1 MSDSKDGTTVTDT
14 DEKFVEDK
22 EFEKKLVRKM
32 DFRIMPLLILLYFL
46 AFLDRVNIG
55 NAKLTTMEK
64 DLGLVGTEF
73 NWALSIFFIGYI
85 SFEVPSNIAL
95 IKTSAYLWIAFIMFT
110 WGVMVILIAFVKNFG
125 GLLVVRFF
133 VGACEAGLA
142 PGAVYYLATWYKR
155 SELNARIAYCSI
167 GNSFAGSFSGLL
179 AFSLIKL
186 EGKLNLKGWQWLFLV
201 EGLISVIVAIAA
213 YFFISDYP
221 EKSRWLTDKERKYA
235 TERLKHDIGKAH
247 ILHYDR
253 AYIYAAFT
261 DYKVY
266 LAMLQLFVAS
276 ISVSSYQLFLPS
288 IVNGMGFNYVISQL
302 FSIPPFFCA
311 GVSTIIVAI
320 ISDRKRVRGPIMI
333 LTSIIGIL
341 GYILL
346 IIPSLSV
353 PAKYVGACIV
363 GTGLVPAVTTA
374 VAWIANNIAGH
385 AKRGITAGM
394 VLMSAN
400 IGGIIASQIYR
411 QKDYPNYTF
420 GNSIALGCLVIATCI
435 AVLQYFIYK
444 TLNERKRKNP
454 QSFLQGKS
462 EEEIKN
468 LGDLHPDFMY
478 VL

>member
-221 EKSRWLTDKERKYA
+221 EKSRWLTDKEP
-235 TERLKHDIGKAH
+235 
-247 ILHYDR
+247 
-253 AYIYAAFT
+253 
-261 DYKVY
+261 
-266 LAMLQLFVAS
+266 S

>member
-1 MSDSKDGTTVTDT
+1 MSESKDGTLVTS
-14 DEKFVEDK
+14 DERFVEDK
-22 EFEKKLVRKM
+22 EFEEKLVRKM

-64 DLGLVGTEF
+64 DLGLVGSEF
-73 NWALSIFFIGYI
+73 NWCLSIFFIGYI
-85 SFEVPSNIAL
+85 LFEVPSNIAL
-95 IKTSAYLWIAFIMFT
+95 IKTSAFLWIALIMFS
-110 WGVMVILIAFVKNFG
+110 WGVVVTLIAFVKNFA
-125 GLLVVRFF
+125 GLLAARFF

-142 PGAVYYLATWYKR
+142 PGAVYFLATWYKR
-155 SELNARIAYCSI
+155 SEINSRIAYLSI

-201 EGLISVIVAIAA
+201 EGLITVVVAIAS

-235 TERLKHDIGKAH
+235 TDRLKHDIGKAH
-247 ILHYDR
+247 IIHYNR
-253 AYIYAAFT
+253 AHIYAAFT

-266 LAMLQLFVAS
+266 LAMIQLFVAS

-288 IVNGMGFNYVISQL
+288 IVHGMGYNFVVSQL

-320 ISDRKRVRGPIMI
+320 ISDRKRTRGPIMF
-333 LTSIIGIL
+333 LTSIIGII
-341 GYILL
+341 GYIMLL
-346 IIPSLSV
+346 IPSLSG

-374 VAWIANNIAGH
+374 VAWMANNIAGH
-385 AKRGITAGM
+385 AKRGIAAGLI
-394 VLMSAN
+394 LMSAN
-400 IGGIIASQIYR
+400 IGGVIASQIYR
-411 QKDYPNYTF
+411 EKDFPNYIF
-420 GNSIALGCLVIATCI
+420 GNSIALGCLVAATCI

-444 TLNERKRKNP
+444 TLNEKKRKDP

-478 VL
+478 IL

>member
-1 MSDSKDGTTVTDT
+1 MSESKDGTLVTS
-14 DEKFVEDK
+14 DERFVEDK
-22 EFEKKLVRKM
+22 EFEEKLVRKM

-64 DLGLVGTEF
+64 DLGLVGSEF
-73 NWALSIFFIGYI
+73 NWCLSIFFIGYI
-85 SFEVPSNIAL
+85 LFEVPSNIAL
-95 IKTSAYLWIAFIMFT
+95 IKTSAFLWIALIMFS
-110 WGVMVILIAFVKNFG
+110 WGVVVTLIAFVKNFA
-125 GLLVVRFF
+125 GLLAARFF

-142 PGAVYYLATWYKR
+142 PGAVYFLATWYKR
-155 SELNARIAYCSI
+155 SEINSRIAYLSI

-201 EGLISVIVAIAA
+201 EGLITVVVAIAS

-221 EKSRWLTDKERKYA
+221 EKSRWLTDKEP
-235 TERLKHDIGKAH
+235 
-247 ILHYDR
+247 
-253 AYIYAAFT
+253 
-261 DYKVY
+261 
-266 LAMLQLFVAS
+266 S

-288 IVNGMGFNYVISQL
+288 IVHGMGYNFVVSQL

-320 ISDRKRVRGPIMI
+320 ISDRKRTRGPIMF
-333 LTSIIGIL
+333 LTSIIGII
-341 GYILL
+341 GYIMLL
-346 IIPSLSV
+346 IPSLSG

-374 VAWIANNIAGH
+374 VAWMANNIAGH
-385 AKRGITAGM
+385 AKRGIAAGLI
-394 VLMSAN
+394 LMSAN
-400 IGGIIASQIYR
+400 IGGVIASQIYR
-411 QKDYPNYTF
+411 EKDFPNYIF
-420 GNSIALGCLVIATCI
+420 GNSIALGCLVAATCI

-444 TLNERKRKNP
+444 TLNEKKRKDP

-478 VL
+478 IL

>member
-1 MSDSKDGTTVTDT
+1 MSESKDGTLVTS
-14 DEKFVEDK
+14 DERFVEDK
-22 EFEKKLVRKM
+22 EFEEKLVRKM
-32 DFRIMPLLILLYFL
+32 DFRIMPLLMLLYFL

-64 DLGLVGTEF
+64 DLGLVGSEF
-73 NWALSIFFIGYI
+73 NWCLSVFFIGYI
-85 SFEVPSNIAL
+85 LFEVPSNIAL
-95 IKTSAYLWIAFIMFT
+95 IKTSAFLWIALIMFS
-110 WGVMVILIAFVKNFG
+110 WGVVVTLIAFVKNFA
-125 GLLVVRFF
+125 GLLAARFF

-142 PGAVYYLATWYKR
+142 PGAVYFLATWYKR
-155 SELNARIAYCSI
+155 SEINSRIAYLSI

-201 EGLISVIVAIAA
+201 EGLITVVVAIAA

-235 TERLKHDIGKAH
+235 TDRLKHDIGKAH
-247 ILHYDR
+247 IIHYNR
-253 AYIYAAFT
+253 AHIYAAFT

-266 LAMLQLFVAS
+266 LAMIQLFVAS

-288 IVNGMGFNYVISQL
+288 IVHGMGYNYVISQL

-320 ISDRKRVRGPIMI
+320 ISDRKRSRGPIMF
-333 LTSIIGIL
+333 LTSIIGII

-346 IIPSLSV
+346 LIPSLSG

-374 VAWIANNIAGH
+374 VAWMANNIAGH
-385 AKRGITAGM
+385 AKRGIAAGLI
-394 VLMSAN
+394 LMSAN
-400 IGGIIASQIYR
+400 IGGVIASQIYR
-411 QKDYPNYTF
+411 EKDFPNYIF
-420 GNSIALGCLVIATCI
+420 GNSIALGCLVVATCI

-444 TLNERKRKNP
+444 TLNEKKRKDP

-478 VL
+478 IL